1 MVVLICIAIGVLIV
15 SAPWLWDKLHNP
27 AEYETLGKSG
37 ERVLYRELV
46 ALGVPKSQIFRNVY
60 IPVLGRPGKTT
71 EIDLL
76 ILSKKGILIFE
87 HKTYHGK
94 IYGDGRL
101 RKWTQYYHGKRT
113 FLSPVEQN
121 RYHAKCLREFL
132 KEVERERW
140 GVNRGV
146 ECFGVGSETSVDARS
161 FEEGIDV
168 ERFGESCPIY
178 TFITHSATGVWRVR
192 NLPVEAHFI
201 TRKGEFGRIYRK
213 LPDVAV
219 MGEWFETLSERFAK
233 LSRPDDGTMER
244 HVEGMGSRR

>member
-1 MVVLICIAIGVLIV
+1 MVVLICIAIGVLMV
-15 SAPWLWDKLHNP
+15 SAPWLWDKLRHP

-37 ERVLYRELV
+37 ERVLYCELV
-46 ALGVPKSQIFRNVY
+46 ALGVLKSQIFRNVY

-94 IYGDGRL
+94 IYGDGRS

-132 KEVERERW
+132 KEAEKER
-140 GVNRGV
+140 RGV
-146 ECFGVGSETSVDARS
+146 SRDAECSGAESETGVDVGSFGESLDM
-161 FEEGIDV
+161 

-192 NLPVEAHFI
+192 NLPAGAHFI
-201 TRKGEFGRIYRK
+201 TRKGEFGRIYRE
-213 LPDVAV
+213 LPDATM
-219 MGEWFETLSERFAK
+219 MGEWFRVLSERFK
-233 LSRPDDGTMER
+233 ELSRPDDGTMER
-244 HVEGMGSRR
+244 HAEGMG